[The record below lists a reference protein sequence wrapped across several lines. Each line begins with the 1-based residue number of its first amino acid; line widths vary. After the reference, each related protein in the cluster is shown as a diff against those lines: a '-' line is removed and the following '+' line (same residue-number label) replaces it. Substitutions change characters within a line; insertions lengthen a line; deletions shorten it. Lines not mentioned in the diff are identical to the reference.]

1 MRTASASLKAFPSA
15 KRGGVALFLALAI
28 IPLVGA
34 VGLAVDSARGYLVKQ
49 RLSQAVDAAALAA
62 GRAIGSDDLSGDI
75 EKYFAANFPAG
86 YAGADTAAPSFSVD
100 EADALVTVAAS
111 VTMPTSFMRVLGVP
125 EFTITAEAEV
135 RRGTEPMDIVLS
147 IDTSGSMGDPADG
160 GGTRIEAAR
169 TAAITMV
176 NKLFGSE
183 ETKSSLYVGV
193 VPWSS
198 MVDVTEPGSSFTG
211 TTTTSVPNFTNPVNG
226 AVQSEIYYANNTS
239 VPLLFLPPSDWQG
252 CVRARYVTGNSDA
265 SQGDTHYGPD
275 SFASVD
281 WLGWV
286 PTGASTSSPSSKK
299 SKKKSKKKSSAPPTD
314 DTPCPPA
321 GITPLRNKKSDIT
334 TAVNALSPLGVTN
347 MAQGLVW
354 AWRVLMPG
362 EPFTESEPVPS
373 SPPYRAIILLTD
385 GQQVGGSDDAYQGAF
400 GTGEKAA
407 TDGLDDRLR
416 QIATNIK
423 SQDIKIFTIQ
433 FANGDTD
440 LRTLM
445 QEVATSPHADHYFY
459 APDVATLES
468 VFDEIANRFSTIYIS
483 R

>member
-1 MRTASASLKAFPSA
+1 MRRLTETLRAFL
-15 KRGGVALFLALAI
+15 REQHGGVVIFLALAI

-62 GRAIGSDDLSGDI
+62 GRVIGSDDLSGDI
-75 EKYFAANFPAG
+75 HKYFDANFPAG
-86 YAGADTAAPSFSVD
+86 YAGADTAAPTFTVD
-100 EADALVTVAAS
+100 EDDEMVTVAAS

-125 EFTITAEAEV
+125 EFTITAASEV

-160 GGTRIEAAR
+160 GGTRIAAAQS
-169 TAAITMV
+169 AAITLV
-176 NKLFGSE
+176 NKLFGSD
-183 ETKSSLYVGV
+183 ETKSNLYVGV
-193 VPWSS
+193 VPWSA

-211 TTTTSVPNFTNPVNG
+211 ATTTSVPNFTNPVNG
-226 AVQSEIYYANNTS
+226 TVQSEVYYANNSS
-239 VPLLFLPPSDWQG
+239 VPLLFPPPSDWQG
-252 CVRARYVTGNSDA
+252 CVRARYISGNSDA
-265 SQGDTHYGPD
+265 SQGDTRYGPE
-275 SFASVD
+275 SFASID
-281 WLGWV
+281 WFGWV
-286 PTGASTSSPSSKK
+286 PTGASTSGSGSSSSKK
-299 SKKKSKKKSSAPPTD
+299 SKKKSSSTPTD

-373 SPPYRAIILLTD
+373 PPPYRAIILLTD
-385 GQQVGGSDDAYQGAF
+385 GQQVGGDDDAYQGAF
-400 GTGEKAA
+400 GTGSAAA
-407 TDGLDDRLR
+407 TNGLDDRLR
-416 QIATNIK
+416 QIATNVK
-423 SQDIKIFTIQ
+423 AQDIKIFTIQ
-433 FANGDTD
+433 FANADTD
-440 LRTLM
+440 LQTLM

-468 VFDEIANRFSTIYIS
+468 IFEEIANRFSTIYIS
-483 R
+483 K